1 MLFVIDDKTGDLLV
15 PKMPNWTKID
25 EIISNR
31 PEFKTQVLILAHSSV
46 RRKLESANMH
56 ISMLYQSYK
65 IRQTTTAKVKVD
77 FLNRTMFDNVIFNL
91 SSLLDSIAH
100 EINQFYQFKLDF
112 KRVQMDH
119 IGSEYRP
126 DCLRCLLNKEND
138 DLAAHLN
145 WELPWRRKNQTTN
158 IDSWYHDFSAY
169 RNQVMHRTI
178 YFLFKTPG
186 NNYLPDDPT
195 FLGDEPIRPVFDE
208 NHKPIFKSHYGDPI
222 QEHFESQRELR
233 SYSDWCLEK
242 ILDVT
247 EKIYGYLIEKV

>member
-1 MLFVIDDKTGDLLV
+1 MLFVIDDKTGDLLL

-31 PEFKTQVLILAHSSV
+31 PELKTQVLILAHSSV
-46 RRKLESANMH
+46 HRKLESAKMH

-65 IRQTTTAKVKVD
+65 IRQTTTVKVKVD

-112 KRVQMDH
+112 ERVQMDH
-119 IGSEYRP
+119 IGSEHRP
-126 DCLRCLLNKEND
+126 DCLRCLLDKEND

-145 WELPWRRKNQTTN
+145 FELPWRSKNQITN

-169 RNQVMHRTI
+169 RNQV
-178 YFLFKTPG
+178 
-186 NNYLPDDPT
+186 NA
-195 FLGDEPIRPVFDE
+195 
-208 NHKPIFKSHYGDPI
+208 
-222 QEHFESQRELR
+222 
-233 SYSDWCLEK
+233 
-242 ILDVT
+242 
-247 EKIYGYLIEKV
+247 